1 MTNASTEWVSGDV
14 ASKLEWKYGSTL
26 DGVNYHR
33 VSKQNQ
39 QKFTEN
45 KDRAEWG
52 NIVSI
57 NLLTW

>member
-1 MTNASTEWVSGDV
+1 MLAEWVSGDV

-33 VSKQNQ
+33 VSKQTQ

-52 NIVSI
+52 NVVSVK
-57 NLLTW
+57 LLN